1 MQDYNIR
8 ILYVKNKCDIKW
20 NNSHNDLKNIFND
33 NISFIEKYIFKDIE
47 IDLDNNFLIKKDAD
61 INYNEVHNDDHN
73 DAHNDADNDAHNN
86 APNDTYAHP
95 TNFHYTDSYK
105 DTYNDYYNKI
115 FIISACNVFSERN
128 ICLTLRLKSCSQASL
143 WFAMSKNVDVAT
155 QIFVYS
161 W

>member
-1 MQDYNIR
+1 M

-20 NNSHNDLKNIFND
+20 NNSHNDLKNIFNY

-105 DTYNDYYNKI
+105 DTYNDYYN
-115 FIISACNVFSERN
+115 FYYTDPYNSFN
-128 ICLTLRLKSCSQASL
+128 
-143 WFAMSKNVDVAT
+143 
-155 QIFVYS
+155 
-161 W
+161 